1 MVSTKIITPGLPQP
15 QSFESSLSELETI
28 IAAMEVGQMPLQET
42 LDAYKRG
49 VSLLRQCQDTLNAVE
64 QQTRILEND
73 ALRDLRPETSDKP
86 EE

>member
-1 MVSTKIITPGLPQP
+1 MVSTKITTPRLSQP

-42 LDAYKRG
+42 LDAYRRG
-49 VSLLRQCQDTLNAVE
+49 VSLLRQCQDTLNAAE

-73 ALRDLRPETSDKP
+73 ALRDLKPETSDQP